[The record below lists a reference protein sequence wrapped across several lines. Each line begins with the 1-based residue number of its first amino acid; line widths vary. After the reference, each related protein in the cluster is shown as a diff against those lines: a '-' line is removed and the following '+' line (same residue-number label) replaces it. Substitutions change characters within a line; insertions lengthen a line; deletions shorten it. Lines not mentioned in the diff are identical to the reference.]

1 MSQQESSDQ
10 EQQDSQAELADPEDN
25 FIQAM
30 IALSL
35 VACLVTIVLVSLE
48 LNQEFGVEFGG
59 ILSAPEQTS
68 QTSG

>member
-1 MSQQESSDQ
+1 MSQQESPDQ
-10 EQQDSQAELADPEDN
+10 DEQDSQTEPADPEDN

-30 IALSL
+30 IALAL
-35 VACLVTIVLVSLE
+35 VACLFTITLVSLE
-48 LNQEFGVEFGG
+48 LNREFGVEFGG

>member
-48 LNQEFGVEFGG
+48 LNREFGVEFGG